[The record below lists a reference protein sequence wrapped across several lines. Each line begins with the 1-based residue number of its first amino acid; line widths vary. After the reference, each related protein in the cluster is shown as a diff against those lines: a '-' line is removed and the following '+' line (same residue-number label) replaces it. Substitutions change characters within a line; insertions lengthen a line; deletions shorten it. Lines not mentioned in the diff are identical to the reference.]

1 MQDFCWHVAGDGV
14 SAVNARSQKWPAS
27 SRRTSVEEIM
37 LGPHGANAHRHHNTH
52 THTHPHTLSLSSS
65 PRHEGRNRAHGP
77 GRPVNYFRG
86 CESKVE
92 AAGWKRNLGI
102 LDCNGQSASQLVEES
117 LDDLCSACFGFHGH
131 GLGGVSVSGGSH
143 RHIQG
148 NGHTP
153 TPERAQ
159 SD

>member
-1 MQDFCWHVAGDGV
+1 MQDHKNGLQALEEPRLKKSCWGHTVQMRID
-14 SAVNARSQKWPAS
+14 
-27 SRRTSVEEIM
+27 TT
-37 LGPHGANAHRHHNTH
+37 TH